1 MREVLATAI
10 RQEHFFFKFMQT
22 GKEEIKWSLFAK
34 DIEKLKESIKQKELV
49 RSEFKKAAGYMI
61 DSQKLIIY
69 SIF

>member
-1 MREVLATAI
+1 
-10 RQEHFFFKFMQT
+10 MQT

-34 DIEKLKESIKQKELV
+34 DIEKLKESVKKKELV

-61 DSQKLIIY
+61 DLQKLITY

>member
-1 MREVLATAI
+1 
-10 RQEHFFFKFMQT
+10 MQT